1 MVKLLN
7 QEAQPGIAQ
16 AIPMMIIK
24 ASSRGETKTEWLDS
38 KHSFSF
44 AEYYNPDKMGYRS
57 LRVVNEDRVSPSRG
71 FPNHPHSD
79 MEILTYVISGKL
91 AHKDSMGNGSVIEP
105 GDFQLMTAGEG
116 VIHSE
121 FNASED
127 DECHFYQI
135 WIKPHAKDLK
145 PGYQQKSIKEPAIR
159 RNSLTPIVTPAG
171 GDDTM
176 SINQNAEI
184 TLGVYE
190 KDETIN
196 FPQKQDYPYGFLQIL
211 EGKVKLA
218 EHILEAGDGAGF
230 EFTRVERITAV
241 EDCRLL
247 LFYLT

>member
-1 MVKLLN
+1 M
-7 QEAQPGIAQ
+7 
-16 AIPMMIIK
+16 
-24 ASSRGETKTEWLDS
+24 
-38 KHSFSF
+38 
-44 AEYYNPDKMGYRS
+44 
-57 LRVVNEDRVSPSRG
+57 
-71 FPNHPHSD
+71 
-79 MEILTYVISGKL
+79 
-91 AHKDSMGNGSVIEP
+91 
-105 GDFQLMTAGEG
+105 
-116 VIHSE
+116 
-121 FNASED
+121 
-127 DECHFYQI
+127 
-135 WIKPHAKDLK
+135 
-145 PGYQQKSIKEPAIR
+145 
-159 RNSLTPIVTPAG
+159 TPIVTPAG